1 MLCFDVLFSMRNR
14 PTRDQRLYYNGHK
27 RKHAIKFQGV
37 VTPDG
42 IVVDLFGPELGA
54 RHDVHLLNESG
65 VLLTL
70 AQHMTSPSGDPYLL
84 YGDPAYGMSTHLNCP
99 YSAETFGPLTAGMLE
114 FNKQMSACR
123 VTVEWV
129 FKEVTSKWAF
139 VSMKNQQRYL
149 LSPVGVHYKVATLLS
164 NIHSCLNG
172 GNEISQFFGCP
183 PPSLEEYLGVEV

>member
-65 VLLTL
+65 VVLTL
-70 AQHMTSPSGDPYLL
+70 TQHMSPSGDPYLL
-84 YGDPAYGMSTHLNCP
+84 YGNPAYGMSTHLNCQ
-99 YSAETFGPLTAGMLE
+99 YSAETF
-114 FNKQMSACR
+114 
-123 VTVEWV
+123 
-129 FKEVTSKWAF
+129 
-139 VSMKNQQRYL
+139 
-149 LSPVGVHYKVATLLS
+149 
-164 NIHSCLNG
+164 
-172 GNEISQFFGCP
+172 
-183 PPSLEEYLGVEV
+183 